1 MQAAVAAMDSEG
13 ENTPPPPP
21 ATYTEQLYN
30 HLYFYG
36 EICERST
43 LDFVRKLREVDMHLI
58 NDRVQQSMDVLTIP
72 YIPIVLHI
80 NSGGGEVFSSLSI
93 VDTIKATKSPV
104 YSVIEGIAASG
115 ASLVAMSCS
124 KRFMRPNAVMLVH
137 EVSGGMYGS
146 YERLQDAQRLIDMV
160 QSKLVKF
167 YVRHSK
173 LSEKEII
180 KRLKHDWIMDAN
192 ECLADGF
199 VDEIGPSTL

>member
-43 LDFVRKLREVDMHLI
+43 LDFVRKLREVDMHLM
-58 NDRVQQSMDVLTIP
+58 NDRVQQSMDELAIP
-72 YIPIVLHI
+72 FIPILLHI
-80 NSGGGEVFSSLSI
+80 NSRGGEVFDTLSI
-93 VDTIKATKSPV
+93 VDTIKSTKSPV
-104 YSVIEGIAASG
+104 YSIVEGMAASG
-115 ASLVAMSCS
+115 ASLIAMSCS
-124 KRFMRPNAVMLVH
+124 KRFMRPSAVMLVH
-137 EVSGGMYGS
+137 EASGGMYGS
-146 YERLQDAQRLIDMV
+146 YGRLQDAQYLIDMIQV
-160 QSKLVKF
+160 KLVKF
-167 YVRHSK
+167 YVQHSK
-173 LSEKEII
+173 LTEKEIV
-180 KRLKHDWIMDAN
+180 KRLKHDWIMDAK